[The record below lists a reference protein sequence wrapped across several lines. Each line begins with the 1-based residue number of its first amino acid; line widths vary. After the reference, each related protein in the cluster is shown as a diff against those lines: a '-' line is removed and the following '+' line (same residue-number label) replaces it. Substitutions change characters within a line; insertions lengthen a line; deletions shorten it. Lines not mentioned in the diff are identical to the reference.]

1 MPMQRT
7 QAGLLAKYGK
17 MLIEAHEAHKADRTV
32 KGDLELPPGIENGV
46 ARLDKCGFG
55 VYKTGEYESM
65 YFFSASASVVEPV
78 EFKGVPIFGR
88 HTRIGPEPLC
98 NTPNRTRKTFKQHLA
113 WVYNIMRLLG
123 ARTDKMS
130 PKDIEAT
137 CAALVKAGPYILFR
151 TWKGQPQTSG
161 PYAGAE
167 PRVNHVWLD
176 ILPDYV
182 PDTSEVGPGAGA
194 TDDSP
199 LIDSETGEVIEVGGA
214 NGEAESEDTA
224 TEQTVEDAQEEVAS
238 EDIMRDDGEGAE
250 DSEVEEE
257 VAQVQANPPPV
268 PQTRAAP
275 RPTPTAPVQAKNGPS
290 KAPAPTPATA
300 KTPTQAPL
308 RAQGSTRGSPV
319 QGKQGERPAAPTTAT
334 QTAKPKSR
342 PAPQMPSQPA
352 PVPQPAQAQA
362 QTQAQIVEEGE
373 GAEQEFTEFADID
386 SLATRAESG
395 DEEAQ
400 KELTTLAIEAGITEE
415 SINGAKSWADVARM
429 ISGGGME
436 AVSWSDVAK
445 VLSGEGAEAP
455 VDQATEGT
463 TEAPEAEEPEKE
475 QPYIDDV
482 FMYSPPSKGGR
493 PSMPVKVVV
502 TAVDGGKVTVDLR
515 MMGNPKVTWRDV
527 PWAKLMPVNE

>member
-199 LIDSETGEVIEVGGA
+199 LIDSETGEIIEVGGA

-224 TEQTVEDAQEEVAS
+224 TEQTVEDAQEEAES

-250 DSEVEEE
+250 DREVEEE
-257 VAQVQANPPPV
+257 VAQVQASPPPV

-290 KAPAPTPATA
+290 KAPAPAPATA
-300 KTPTQAPL
+300 KTPAQAPL
-308 RAQGSTRGSPV
+308 RAQGSTRGSPA
-319 QGKQGERPAAPTTAT
+319 QSKQGDRTAAPTTAT
-334 QTAKPKSR
+334 QTAKPRSR

-352 PVPQPAQAQA
+352 PVPQPAQAQTVEEEA
-362 QTQAQIVEEGE
+362 QT
-373 GAEQEFTEFADID
+373 EQEFTEFADID

-429 ISGGGME
+429 
-436 AVSWSDVAK
+436 
-445 VLSGEGAEAP
+445 LSGEEGVTQTTEEASG
-455 VDQATEGT
+455 DQA